1 MIVCRCI
8 ECLNFTAVKSN
19 NCMKQ
24 IFTLSM
30 MLLAS
35 TVGYSQQKN
44 ISAAQPRP
52 AEKPRMATQQ
62 EIERS
67 RFEGSLSLSGIQ
79 VSADRDVYNEDFSN
93 GFAGQ
98 GANGAWTFEDTGGN
112 SIWMMADANSPA
124 GAYSDPGQALTSATA
139 DNGWVIFDADFFQG
153 GEITATNPAE
163 DVSGYLISSPIDF
176 SACPSVILEFQ
187 QAFRYCCAD
196 EKPFVLEVS
205 NDGGATW
212 IVYDAA
218 PEFTGGAN
226 DASANPLVSTV
237 DISAAAAGQGSVII
251 RFGWQPDG
259 NSSHSHYFWGIDDIR
274 AYENPVQNDLRVLQV
289 TNGDIFADYEYRCL
303 ALEQAIDPSMGG
315 LQIGTMFEN
324 LGTITQTATVTAE
337 VLDATQTTVLAS
349 VTESVTVYSNA
360 ESPTPG
366 DPIDTLFLATNWAP
380 SAAGE
385 YYVRTSV
392 TYIGTDESPENNSLS
407 KKFLVVEGEY
417 GHDEPALINTEMT
430 PYLGTG
436 TAADP
441 YNPTGYGSYLTCFN
455 PGSTAYGLSIRFDN
469 STDDY
474 CPFNVLLLAR
484 NTDYN
489 LSDAEYVAYGEYEV
503 EPFYVP
509 TGASQQYPIYLT
521 FDDPV
526 ELTEG
531 ISYFAGIQTEFATE
545 QELAVKAIDEI
556 DSDFSTGYWAETT
569 TEGEFLWFFGVGFL
583 TDASPAIRLVM
594 NEFVSVEEETQYLT
608 DFGINPNPAS
618 TLAQVQFNL
627 KAASYIAYDVRDI
640 QGKLMETDNIG
651 LYNQGSNT
659 FGLNVSEYPA
669 GNYIFNMVVDGEKM
683 FSRQFSVTH

>member
-1 MIVCRCI
+1 
-8 ECLNFTAVKSN
+8 
-19 NCMKQ
+19 MKQ

-30 MLLAS
+30 MLAAS
-35 TVGYSQQKN
+35 TLGFAQQKN
-44 ISAAQPRP
+44 ISGAQPRP
-52 AEKPRMATQQ
+52 AEKPRPATQQ
-62 EIERS
+62 ELERAQ
-67 RFEGSLSLSGIQ
+67 FEGSLLLSGNQ

-124 GAYSDPGQALTSATA
+124 GFYSDPAGALASTTA
-139 DNGWVIFDADFFQG
+139 DNGWVIFDADLYQG
-153 GEITATNPAE
+153 GEISATNPAE

-187 QAFRYCCAD
+187 QSFRYCCAD

-205 NDGGATW
+205 NDGGVTW
-212 IVYDAA
+212 VVYDAA

-226 DASANPLVSTV
+226 DASANPLVSAV
-237 DISAAAAGQGSVII
+237 DISAAAAGQSSVII
-251 RFGWQPDG
+251 RFGWQPNG

-289 TNGDIFADYEYRCL
+289 TNGNIFEDYEYRCL
-303 ALEQAIDPSMGG
+303 ALEQAIDPSLGG
-315 LQIGTMFEN
+315 LQIGTIFEN
-324 LGTITQTATVTAE
+324 LGTITQSATVTAE
-337 VLDATQTTVLAS
+337 VLDATQTTVLATA
-349 VTESVTVYSNA
+349 TEAVTVYSNA

-392 TYIGTDESPENNSLS
+392 TYTGTDETPDNNSVS
-407 KKFLVVEGEY
+407 KKFLVLEGEY

-455 PGSTAYGLSIRFDN
+455 PGSTAYGLSVRFDN

-474 CPFNVLLLAR
+474 CPFNILLLAR

-509 TGASQQYPIYLT
+509 TGASQQFPIYLT

-569 TEGEFLWFFGVGFL
+569 TAGEFLWFFGVGFL

-594 NEFVSVEEETQYLT
+594 NEFVSVEEETQYIT

-627 KAASYIAYDVRDI
+627 KAASYIAYEVRDI

-651 LYNQGSNT
+651 LYNQGANT

>member
-1 MIVCRCI
+1 
-8 ECLNFTAVKSN
+8 
-19 NCMKQ
+19 MKQ

-30 MLLAS
+30 MLAAS
-35 TVGYSQQKN
+35 TLGFAQQKN
-44 ISAAQPRP
+44 ISVAQPRP
-52 AEKPRMATQQ
+52 AEKPRQATQQ
-62 EIERS
+62 ELERAQ
-67 RFEGSLSLSGIQ
+67 FEGSLLLSGNQ

-124 GAYSDPGQALTSATA
+124 GFYSDPAGALASTTA
-139 DNGWVIFDADFFQG
+139 DNGWVIFDADLYQG
-153 GEITATNPAE
+153 GEINSVTNPAE

-187 QAFRYCCAD
+187 QSFRYCCAD

-226 DASANPLVSTV
+226 DASANPLVSAV

-251 RFGWQPDG
+251 RFGWQPNG

-324 LGTITQTATVTAE
+324 LGTITQTATITAE
-337 VLDATQTTVLAS
+337 VLDATQTTVLAT
-349 VTESVTVYSNA
+349 VTETVTVYSNA

-392 TYIGTDESPENNSLS
+392 TYTGSDETPTNNTLS

-417 GHDEPALINTEMT
+417 GHDDPALINTEMT
-430 PYLGTG
+430 PYLGSG
-436 TAADP
+436 TSADP
-441 YNPTGYGSYLTCFN
+441 FNPTGYGSYLTCFN
-455 PGSTAYGLSIRFDN
+455 PGSTAYGLSVRFDN

-640 QGKLMETDNIG
+640 QGKLIETDNIG
-651 LYNQGSNT
+651 LYNQGANT

>member
-1 MIVCRCI
+1 
-8 ECLNFTAVKSN
+8 
-19 NCMKQ
+19 
-24 IFTLSM
+24 
-30 MLLAS
+30 
-35 TVGYSQQKN
+35 
-44 ISAAQPRP
+44 
-52 AEKPRMATQQ
+52 
-62 EIERS
+62 
-67 RFEGSLSLSGIQ
+67 
-79 VSADRDVYNEDFSN
+79 
-93 GFAGQ
+93 
-98 GANGAWTFEDTGGN
+98 
-112 SIWMMADANSPA
+112 
-124 GAYSDPGQALTSATA
+124 
-139 DNGWVIFDADFFQG
+139 
-153 GEITATNPAE
+153 
-163 DVSGYLISSPIDF
+163 
-176 SACPSVILEFQ
+176 
-187 QAFRYCCAD
+187 
-196 EKPFVLEVS
+196 
-205 NDGGATW
+205 
-212 IVYDAA
+212 
-218 PEFTGGAN
+218 
-226 DASANPLVSTV
+226 
-237 DISAAAAGQGSVII
+237 
-251 RFGWQPDG
+251 
-259 NSSHSHYFWGIDDIR
+259 
-274 AYENPVQNDLRVLQV
+274 
-289 TNGDIFADYEYRCL
+289 
-303 ALEQAIDPSMGG
+303 
-315 LQIGTMFEN
+315 
-324 LGTITQTATVTAE
+324 
-337 VLDATQTTVLAS
+337 
-349 VTESVTVYSNA
+349 
-360 ESPTPG
+360 
-366 DPIDTLFLATNWAP
+366 LFLATNWAP

-392 TYIGTDESPENNSLS
+392 TYTGTDETPTNNTLS

-417 GHDEPALINTEMT
+417 GHDDPALINTEMT

-569 TEGEFLWFFGVGFL
+569 TDGEFLWFFGVGFL

-640 QGKLMETDNIG
+640 QGKLIETDNIG
-651 LYNQGSNT
+651 LYNQGANT